1 MTDTEITITFPDTEP
16 DDGNILAA
24 SLSDELMDVH
34 RSVGVTRRRPKSET
48 MDFGATLVLV
58 LGTAA
63 ATEVAKGI
71 AKWIARHKT
80 KLQLTVG
87 GNSLLISDSDP
98 ASIARVVEALS
109 PKP

>member
-1 MTDTEITITFPDTEP
+1 MADNEIIITFPEATP
-16 DDGNILAA
+16 DAKNICAA
-24 SLSDELMDVH
+24 SLSDELKDVH
-34 RSVGVTRRRPKSET
+34 RSIRGNRRKEQADT

-80 KLQLTVG
+80 KIQLTVG
-87 GNSLLISDSDP
+87 GNSLTISDSDP
-98 ASIARVVEALS
+98 ASTARVIEALS
-109 PKP
+109 AKP